1 MIQIASFRI
10 QYDKFSVPQSTSF
23 TLGLDLITFTKTN
36 KYYSLDEAQRVSV
49 RLYQLRS
56 QKEIF
61 IISDNLKQGVEETD
75 QCHIRIKKYQ
85 SPDTIECRYSW
96 NQPIKLDI

>member
-1 MIQIASFRI
+1 M
-10 QYDKFSVPQSTSF
+10 PQSTSF

-56 QKEIF
+56 QREIF

-75 QCHIRIKKYQ
+75 QCHIRNFRNLRPQ
-85 SPDTIECRYSW
+85 TSDTIECGYSW